1 MIAERNERSAMQPE
15 IGMSEDEG
23 EAEKVLAG
31 KSDFRFT
38 ISYEKL
44 PSFELQA
51 TDGLK
56 IERPIV
62 EIADEEVEEQ
72 VRRVAENARD
82 YEPKDGPAAEGDRV
96 TLDFVGKIDGEAFQ
110 GGSATDSN
118 LVIGSKQFI
127 PGFEDQLVGVS
138 AGEEKTVVVTFPED
152 YGAPDLAGK
161 EATFE
166 TTVKAVAAPT
176 DLSIDD
182 DLAKKLG
189 LESAERL
196 RTVVREQIES
206 QYGQMTRQKVKR
218 QILDAL
224 DETYSFELPERLVEA
239 EFNNIWN
246 QVQAE
251 LSRSGRSFED
261 EDTTEDKAREEYRA
275 LAERR
280 VRLGLV
286 LSEIGEKVGVQVS
299 DEEMQRAMFDQ
310 LRRYPGQERE
320 IYEFYQ
326 KNPDALAS
334 LRAPIYEEKVIDHLL
349 GSADVTD
356 KVVTKDE
363 LLAEDEEEGPQALA
377 S

>member
-1 MIAERNERSAMQPE
+1 M
-15 IGMSEDEG
+15 
-23 EAEKVLAG
+23 
-31 KSDFRFT
+31 
-38 ISYEKL
+38 
-44 PSFELQA
+44 
-51 TDGLK
+51 
-56 IERPIV
+56 
-62 EIADEEVEEQ
+62 
-72 VRRVAENARD
+72 
-82 YEPKDGPAAEGDRV
+82 
-96 TLDFVGKIDGEAFQ
+96 
-110 GGSATDSN
+110 
-118 LVIGSKQFI
+118 
-127 PGFEDQLVGVS
+127 
-138 AGEEKTVVVTFPED
+138 
-152 YGAPDLAGK
+152 
-161 EATFE
+161 
-166 TTVKAVAAPT
+166 KAVAAPT